1 MDEKTT
7 KLKGFLN
14 GDHRNNPYFYL
25 GTLLIVIVVF
35 VFSFWQ
41 TQNHIKAPFK
51 TKKDNN
57 AIASQETIAAT
68 QDVEALKKMDT
79 DQDGLSDYL
88 EQYVYGTSAYIEDT
102 DSDGINDKDEVIAGQ
117 DPMCAQGTDCTLDIT
132 NNAPQVNLNTDQ
144 YGSEIEIYKA
154 TLLELGFTATD
165 LDRMSDI
172 EIKTLY
178 DEATDLLLGEEEN
191 INFTDVYIASDL
203 ENLSVEE
210 LKGILIAGGA
220 TEEDLAGVSDVQ
232 LMQIFEQV
240 INSQS

>member
-25 GTLLIVIVVF
+25 GTLLIVIVIF

-102 DSDGINDKDEVIAGQ
+102 DSDGVSDKDEVITGQ

-132 NNAPQVNLNTDQ
+132 NNAPQIGLNIDQ
-144 YGSEIEIYKA
+144 YGSETDIYKT
-154 TLLELGFTATD
+154 TLIELGFTATD
-165 LDRMSDI
+165 LDKMSDA
-172 EIKTLY
+172 EIQTLY
-178 DEATDLLLGEEEN
+178 DEATSLILSDEGDL
-191 INFTDVYIASDL
+191 NFTDVYTTNDL

-220 TEEDLAGVSDVQ
+220 TEADLAGISDQQ

-240 INSQS
+240 INSQN